1 MDIWGVG
8 CVFFEVLCLFPL
20 FPGSNEIDQIN
31 KIHNILGTP
40 GQHVLNRF
48 KVHASHM
55 DFNFP
60 NKVGTGIKNLM
71 NHVSDECIE
80 FISKLLAY
88 DPEDRLTSEQAL
100 RDPYFHD
107 LRELDKRMTMQLN
120 LSNQEVYNEKTE
132 NDEDNL
138 SQRRKSRKDKPVN
151 KLPKIAQIQKGCS
164 DDESDL
170 ENNINTSI
178 NLPKINHMSGN
189 TKVKDNN
196 YNNLKNLNAKTLQNK
211 KNQLNTNNSNASLQN
226 NKKY

>member
-1 MDIWGVG
+1 
-8 CVFFEVLCLFPL
+8 
-20 FPGSNEIDQIN
+20 
-31 KIHNILGTP
+31 
-40 GQHVLNRF
+40 
-48 KVHASHM
+48 
-55 DFNFP
+55 
-60 NKVGTGIKNLM
+60 M

-164 DDESDL
+164 YDESDL

>member
-1 MDIWGVG
+1 
-8 CVFFEVLCLFPL
+8 
-20 FPGSNEIDQIN
+20 
-31 KIHNILGTP
+31 
-40 GQHVLNRF
+40 
-48 KVHASHM
+48 M

-71 NHVSDECIE
+71 NHVSDECVE
-80 FISKLLAY
+80 FISKILAY
-88 DPEDRLTSEQAL
+88 DPEDRLTAEQAI
-100 RDPYFHD
+100 RDPFFHD

-138 SQRRKSRKDKPVN
+138 SQRRKNRKDKPVN
-151 KLPKIAQIQKGCS
+151 KLPKINMAQKGAS

-178 NLPKINHMSGN
+178 NLPKINHNLGN
-189 TKVKDNN
+189 TKPKDNF
-196 YNNLKNLNAKTLQNK
+196 NNLKNLNAKTLQNK